1 MKNSQNS
8 DDDLFTK
15 IFVRKMLIKKIRI
28 ETVYQLLTKNP
39 ITTPGHLNPDE
50 DGKCQKK
57 EGIYLHT
64 DLV

>member
-1 MKNSQNS
+1 MADRLAKEAAKEAGEMTDDIGIASQS
-8 DDDLFTK
+8 DVK
-15 IFVRKMLIKKIRI
+15 SAARESV
-28 ETVYQLLTKNP
+28 N
-39 ITTPGHLNPDE
+39 E